1 MATLHTAKQVLDAF
15 SGLAIATALLQ
26 FVYAVLIGSFPFN
39 AFLAGFFCC
48 IGAFVLSV
56 CLRMQVDPEDMSG
69 KTERAFTEY
78 ALAMCVLFLAALNYV
93 G

>member
-1 MATLHTAKQVLDAF
+1 MSEYQSTAMMSLCA
-15 SGLAIATALLQ
+15 
-26 FVYAVLIGSFPFN
+26 
-39 AFLAGFFCC
+39 
-48 IGAFVLSV
+48 V